1 MLLQGIL
8 TKTVRAMNEIFDSH
22 SSPNTPPVLPMHVW
36 RRRPRRCLAV
46 SSRQS
51 LSFFQLCHPVILSGA
66 RPGGRSRKTPRLLKL
81 TMLLQGILTKTMRAM
96 NEISGSH
103 SPPKNTAGA
112 AHTRVAPPPPAV
124 SCRFFAAFAAA
135 FSLSNSAT
143 LSS

>member
-8 TKTVRAMNEIFDSH
+8 TKTVRAMNAIPD
-22 SSPNTPPVLPMHVW
+22 
-36 RRRPRRCLAV
+36 
-46 SSRQS
+46 
-51 LSFFQLCHPVILSGA
+51 
-66 RPGGRSRKTPRLLKL
+66 
-81 TMLLQGILTKTMRAM
+81 
-96 NEISGSH
+96 SH

-143 LSS
+143 AVILSGARRGGHSRKIPRLLNPTTLLQGILTTPFGGVLPLVG